1 MLLKNK
7 TTFLKFKK
15 RRFFFLKNVMQ
26 YIFLLY
32 YFKGISSCLQCE
44 GTLTSLLSYDLRLI
58 DLSVCYFFT
67 RFVLYRTDCICK
79 STATHAPAN
88 CPCVWRKIQKNNK
101 RRICDWELTF
111 HLNYALWSHFDKV
124 ALLYKSDQLCSCS
137 LLCLRWRVL
146 KTLVAWQR
154 AISSVF
160 YSVALFILETIE
172 LLSTWSSLSP
182 KIIWPHKFKAIQEFS
197 LNFYK
202 TS

>member
-15 RRFFFLKNVMQ
+15 RRLKNVMQ

-67 RFVLYRTDCICK
+67 RFVLYHTDCICK

-88 CPCVWRKIQKNNK
+88 FPCVWRKIQKNNK

-124 ALLYKSDQLCSCS
+124 ALLSNRISSALAPCFVFAGV
-137 LLCLRWRVL
+137 CLRR
-146 KTLVAWQR
+146 
-154 AISSVF
+154 
-160 YSVALFILETIE
+160 
-172 LLSTWSSLSP
+172 
-182 KIIWPHKFKAIQEFS
+182 
-197 LNFYK
+197 
-202 TS
+202 

>member
-15 RRFFFLKNVMQ
+15 RRFFFLKKCNAIYFSFV
-26 YIFLLY
+26 LLQG
-32 YFKGISSCLQCE
+32 YFIVF
-44 GTLTSLLSYDLRLI
+44 TVWRNDFRLI

-88 CPCVWRKIQKNNK
+88 FPCVWRKIQKNNK

-172 LLSTWSSLSP
+172 LLSTWSSLNP
-182 KIIWPHKFKAIQEFS
+182 NIIWPHKFKAIQEFS